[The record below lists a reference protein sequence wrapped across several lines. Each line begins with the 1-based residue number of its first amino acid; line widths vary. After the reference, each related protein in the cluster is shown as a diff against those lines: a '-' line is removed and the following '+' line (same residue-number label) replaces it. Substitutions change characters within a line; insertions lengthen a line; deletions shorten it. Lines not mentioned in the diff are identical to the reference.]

1 MGINCSKTE
10 DRTPK
15 GPECLDLV
23 DLVSKLQELDSNKR
37 CELVVVFRSVSL
49 SLICSLPFTIFLGIY
64 RIDIT
69 YR

>member
-1 MGINCSKTE
+1 MGIYFSKTE

-37 CELVVVFRSVSL
+37 CELAVVFRSVSL
-49 SLICSLPFTIFLGIY
+49 SSISSLHITIFLGIY
-64 RIDIT
+64 RIHIT